1 MKQSTAEIVNQ
12 IDAQGDMIAKIL
24 LISVG
29 DDVKT
34 YKDSVTKSETQR
46 WYMYSYM
53 ERYLAGLSDS
63 NAQKEMQRLQDQY
76 AFPTSEMMKF
86 SRFNPKLTVGSDTSS
101 FGLNESKLAPYI
113 QEKLRK
119 KNAERDSIIKG
130 LQSKGIDVIQMF
142 NTTKQMSLQEAATK
156 LNNSLSDS
164 TKKQLEDA
172 IRQSNGK
179 PDVRDIARIIGTAYA

>member
-1 MKQSTAEIVNQ
+1 MNKSTAEIVNQ

-29 DDVKT
+29 DNVKT
-34 YKDSVTKSETQR
+34 FKDTVSKSDTQR
-46 WYMYSYM
+46 WYMYSYL
-53 ERYLAGLSDS
+53 ERYLAGVSDS
-63 NAQKEMQRLQDQY
+63 VAQNEIKRLQDQY
-76 AFPTSEMMKF
+76 DFPTSEMMKF

-101 FGLNESKLAPYI
+101 FGLDESKFAPYI

-119 KNAERDSIIKG
+119 KNYERESILKG
-130 LQSKGIDVIQMF
+130 LQSKGIDVLQIF
-142 NTTKQMSLQEAATK
+142 NTTKQMSLKEAATK

-172 IRQSNGK
+172 IKKSNGK
-179 PDVRDIARIIGTAYA
+179 PDVRDIARIIASASS